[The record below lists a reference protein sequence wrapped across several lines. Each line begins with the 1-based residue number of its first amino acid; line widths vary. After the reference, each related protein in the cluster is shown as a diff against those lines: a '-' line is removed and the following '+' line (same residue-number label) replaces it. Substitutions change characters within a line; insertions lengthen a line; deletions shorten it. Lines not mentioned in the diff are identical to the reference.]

1 MASDIE
7 PAPRAG
13 GWRPQRRDLLLAVLA
28 LAIAGGLI
36 AVLVHGRSHAPTVAS
51 GAVKSAGTSVWA
63 GLAVTDPK
71 AAPPLALANYSGG
84 TVNIASDRGKA
95 VLVTF
100 LYTHC
105 PDTCPLMASKLHTA
119 LSALPA
125 SERRKVALIAVSVD
139 PVGDTPATV
148 ARFVSAHELTGA
160 MKYGIGD
167 RPELSR
173 VWAAWGVGTQRT
185 KNPEVIEHTALIYG
199 IDASGKIVTV
209 YPASFTPGEIVHDV
223 PRLATT

>member
-1 MASDIE
+1 MATDIE
-7 PAPRAG
+7 PTPRIR
-13 GWRPQRRDLLLAVLA
+13 GWRPQRRDLLLAVFA

-36 AVLVHGRSHAPTVAS
+36 AVLIHGRSHAPPAPRSGVA
-51 GAVKSAGTSVWA
+51 TSVWS
-63 GLAVTDPK
+63 GLAVVNPK
-71 AAPPLALANYSGG
+71 PAPPLVLANYAGG

-119 LSALPA
+119 LTELPA
-125 SERRKVALIAVSVD
+125 SERSKVALIAVSVD
-139 PVGDTPATV
+139 PIGDTPATV
-148 ARFVSAHELTGA
+148 AKFVSAHELTGA
-160 MKYGIGD
+160 MKYGIGN

-173 VWAAWGVGTQRT
+173 VWSAWGVGTKRT
-185 KNPEVIEHTALIYG
+185 KNPEVVEHTALIYG

-209 YPASFTPGEIVHDV
+209 YPASFTPGQIVHDV

>member
-1 MASDIE
+1 MAADIE
-7 PAPRAG
+7 PAPRVR
-13 GWRPQRRDLLLAVLA
+13 GWRPQRRDLLLAALA

-36 AVLVHGRSHAPTVAS
+36 AVLVHGRTHAPSTAQSRAS
-51 GAVKSAGTSVWA
+51 TSVWA
-63 GLAVTDPK
+63 GLAVADPK
-71 AAPPLALANYSGG
+71 PAPPLVLANYAGG

-119 LSALPA
+119 LKALPA

-139 PVGDTPATV
+139 PIGDTPATV
-148 ARFVSAHELTGA
+148 ARFVSNHELTGE
-160 MKYGIGD
+160 MKYGIGN
-167 RPELSR
+167 RPQLAR
-173 VWAAWGVGTQRT
+173 VWSAWGVGTQRT

-209 YPASFTPGEIVHDV
+209 YPASFTPGQIVHDV

>member
-1 MASDIE
+1 MATDIE
-7 PAPRAG
+7 PAPRIR

-36 AVLVHGRSHAPTVAS
+36 AVLIHGRSHAPSAPRGGVA
-51 GAVKSAGTSVWA
+51 TSVWS
-63 GLAVTDPK
+63 GLAVVNPK
-71 AAPPLALANYSGG
+71 PAPPLVLANYAGG

-125 SERRKVALIAVSVD
+125 SERSKVALIAVSVD

-148 ARFVSAHELTGA
+148 AKFVSAHELTGA
-160 MKYGIGD
+160 MKYGIGN

-173 VWAAWGVGTQRT
+173 VWAAWGVGTKRT

-209 YPASFTPGEIVHDV
+209 YPASFTPGQIVHDV